1 MKLFDQIVY
10 PSPIGIRK
18 KEDVPEQFFN
28 EPPHI
33 GRNAAGAGIYKTDIY
48 DNLFIK
54 PKTLTDIKQLENK
67 IKSMSKKKTAF
78 HETLLDWYCQTIFDF
93 CKEEYITL
101 NCQKH
106 IFKRL

>member
-33 GRNAAGAGIYKTDIY
+33 GRNAAGAGIY
-48 DNLFIK
+48 NV
-54 PKTLTDIKQLENK
+54 
-67 IKSMSKKKTAF
+67 SVKKT
-78 HETLLDWYCQTIFDF
+78 
-93 CKEEYITL
+93 
-101 NCQKH
+101 
-106 IFKRL
+106 R